1 MNFVDSVFRSKLLT
15 YKDHV
20 FKDMIR
26 GRDEVL
32 GSPKHENVEVV
43 MRMFKVMRL
52 NMKSVGFGLPSKS

>member
-43 MRMFKVMRL
+43 MRNVQGDEIKYEIRWIRIT
-52 NMKSVGFGLPSKS
+52 K